1 VANLFKALRNATC
14 LHERGKALSW
24 KRLLK
29 PQNVIQISI
38 ELPLS
43 KAKGGL
49 FLWEEMLIV
58 GENSG
63 ME

>member
-1 VANLFKALRNATC
+1 MANQYKSLHNATC
-14 LHERGKALSW
+14 LHAIDMALNW

-29 PQNVIQISI
+29 AQNVFQISI

-43 KAKGGL
+43 KAKGGV
-49 FLWEEMLIV
+49 FLWEEMLVV
-58 GENSG
+58 GENAG